1 MKNKV
6 AYFRKIKGWSQEKL
20 SKEAQISRPYL
31 SEIETGTQK
40 VVTNIVM
47 IKIAKALE
55 KSVEEVFFTP
65 DVV

>member
-1 MKNKV
+1 M
-6 AYFRKIKGWSQEKL
+6 
-20 SKEAQISRPYL
+20 SKEARISRPYL

-40 VVTNIVM
+40 VVTNVVM
-47 IKIAKALE
+47 LKIANALE